1 MCGRFAQSVPLGK
14 LNKIDLYDEM
24 CGIYTE
30 SYNTAPTQQAFTISI
45 SNEKRVFKPMKWGLI
60 PSWTKPDRA
69 GSGLIN
75 ARFDTI
81 TEKPS
86 FRNSYK
92 NKRCIVPVTGFFEWR
107 KDGKLKIPFFIN
119 CGRDE
124 DGDFIPMLLCG
135 IYDNWTTPEGDDL
148 ETFTIITTEASDVM
162 KPIHERMPLI
172 LDRDNLMLWLGGDY
186 NHLQH
191 RDKISSFNT
200 EALNIYQVPDYVNSY
215 TNNSPDCIEQIEL

>member
-1 MCGRFAQSVPLGK
+1 
-14 LNKIDLYDEM
+14 
-24 CGIYTE
+24 
-30 SYNTAPTQQAFTISI
+30 
-45 SNEKRVFKPMKWGLI
+45 MKWGLI
-60 PSWTKPDRA
+60 PSWTKPDKT

-86 FRNSYK
+86 FRSPYK
-92 NKRCIVPVTGFFEWR
+92 SKRCIVPVAGFFEWR
-107 KDGKLKIPFFIN
+107 KEGKQKIPFFIN

-135 IYDNWTTPEGDDL
+135 IYDNWTSPDGDDL

-186 NHLQH
+186 NHLLH
-191 RDKISSFNT
+191 KDIISSFNT
-200 EALNIYQVPDYVNSY
+200 GTLNIYQVSDYVNSY
-215 TNNSPDCIEQIEL
+215 INNSPECIEQIGV

>member
-30 SYNTAPTQQAFTISI
+30 SYNTAPSQQAFTVSI
-45 SNEKRVFKPMKWGLI
+45 SDEKRMLKPMKWGLV
-60 PSWTKPDRA
+60 PSWTKPDRT

-81 TEKPS
+81 TDKPS

-92 NKRCIVPVTGFFEWR
+92 NTRCIVPVSGFFEWQ
-107 KDGKLKIPFFIN
+107 KDGKHKIPFFIS
-119 CGRDE
+119 CGRDY
-124 DGDFIPMLLCG
+124 DGDFIPMFLCG
-135 IYDNWTTPEGDDL
+135 IYDNWISPDGGEI
-148 ETFTIITTEASDVM
+148 ETFSIITTEASAGM
-162 KPIHERMPLI
+162 KLIHERMPLI
-172 LDRDNLMLWLGGDY
+172 LDRENLMLWLGDDY

-191 RDKISSFNT
+191 RDIINSFNA
-200 EALNIYQVPDYVNSY
+200 EILNIYQVSDYVNSY
-215 TNNSPDCIEQIEL
+215 MNNSPQCIEQMGD